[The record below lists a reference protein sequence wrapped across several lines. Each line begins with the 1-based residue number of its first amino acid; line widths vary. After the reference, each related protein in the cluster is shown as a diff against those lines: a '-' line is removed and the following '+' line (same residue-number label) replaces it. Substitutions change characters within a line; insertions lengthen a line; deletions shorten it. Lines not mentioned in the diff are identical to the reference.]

1 MENQLVGA
9 LLLENNRVEVSYI
22 SDDIDSISFTLT
34 RDGKP
39 YSLTREKKQNVNQV
53 YTLTLVSGVEID
65 LGHSYKVKTSEEEE
79 TYLRI
84 DKYVSTKEFDEKYA
98 YDGELGI
105 KYSKAETAQDREQA
119 KKNLIGAIVGFLI
132 IFVLIVT
139 LKIVM
144 PILENWVESRA

>member
-1 MENQLVGA
+1 MIDFNPAVQPVLEIINA
-9 LLLENNRVEVSYI
+9 LLWPLIAVVG
-22 SDDIDSISFTLT
+22 SIGTI
-34 RDGKP
+34 
-39 YSLTREKKQNVNQV
+39 YCV
-53 YTLTLVSGVEID
+53 Y
-65 LGHSYKVKTSEEEE
+65 
-79 TYLRI
+79 
-84 DKYVSTKEFDEKYA
+84 
-98 YDGELGI
+98 LGI